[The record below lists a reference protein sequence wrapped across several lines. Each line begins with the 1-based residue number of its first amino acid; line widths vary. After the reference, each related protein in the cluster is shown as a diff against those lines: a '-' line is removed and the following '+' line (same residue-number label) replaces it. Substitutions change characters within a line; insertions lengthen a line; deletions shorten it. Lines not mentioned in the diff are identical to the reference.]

1 MNIDKINNL
10 CQSYIIALDPERN
23 SLRGNVPV
31 INNGRIF
38 VSMPNNSHRFNFK
51 IVWHKPG
58 IAQIQCLSS
67 FKLLTIN
74 KNNEVYFEE
83 YFKLADLNISL
94 FYVIYDEIA
103 VCLFPVRDPNLIL
116 IYAEGLYFK
125 SLETPFET
133 EEQTI
138 FEYDLI
144 DYSCIHVI
152 TNQPML
158 DLSGVQMIR
167 VDNIRECLLN
177 IITNYYNLPEKIL
190 ICLGKLMFPIDF
202 YIENESWCLVD
213 RKFSMPSMRTY
224 KRKLDINNLAD
235 LEFISENEADWVE
248 IKSIADE
255 IPPLHNTQ
263 MVWDKLISS
272 QISNTIYYSS
282 LNTYIITRSQ
292 IQSKNANYYNK
303 IIGLLEKSKDPK
315 VHKLIE
321 YALMTIFFSA

>member
-144 DYSCIHVI
+144 DYSFIHVI

-177 IITNYYNLPEKIL
+177 IITN
-190 ICLGKLMFPIDF
+190 
-202 YIENESWCLVD
+202 
-213 RKFSMPSMRTY
+213 
-224 KRKLDINNLAD
+224 
-235 LEFISENEADWVE
+235 
-248 IKSIADE
+248 
-255 IPPLHNTQ
+255 
-263 MVWDKLISS
+263 
-272 QISNTIYYSS
+272 
-282 LNTYIITRSQ
+282 
-292 IQSKNANYYNK
+292 
-303 IIGLLEKSKDPK
+303 
-315 VHKLIE
+315 
-321 YALMTIFFSA
+321 